1 MKLGKCP
8 RRRKESLNLLLF
20 WTTTMKTN
28 KIIWKAAKALR
39 DVFIILN
46 NFKIKQNKCKV
57 NNRMIREQLLN
68 LNIKNKF

>member
-1 MKLGKCP
+1 
-8 RRRKESLNLLLF
+8 
-20 WTTTMKTN
+20 MKTN